1 MDMKNISKNANGT
14 YTVVLHL
21 KEEERRRLKR
31 LAKSLG
37 LNDFESIKYAI
48 QLVSW
53 WSKNEIEPDEQLQ
66 TSKPQPEE

>member
-1 MDMKNISKNANGT
+1 MRNLIKNADGT

-21 KEEERRRLKR
+21 KEDERKRLKK

-37 LNDFESIKYAI
+37 LNDFEALKYSV

-53 WSKNEIEPDEQLQ
+53 WSKNEIEPE
-66 TSKPQPEE
+66 TE